1 MSEFALARSIASFVA
16 LPFFLGFLLILGRW
30 VLTFLTAD
38 SANNGVLKLFRTL
51 TRPFYAVAHK
61 LTRGRG
67 GASSQSI
74 VALLITVLGI
84 VLTQLGFILW
94 VIFAA

>member
-1 MSEFALARSIASFVA
+1 MKRTSLCAGGVSWPNTPSRKALSEACEPTGSPGA
-16 LPFFLGFLLILGRW
+16 
-30 VLTFLTAD
+30 
-38 SANNGVLKLFRTL
+38 ANNGVLKLFRTL